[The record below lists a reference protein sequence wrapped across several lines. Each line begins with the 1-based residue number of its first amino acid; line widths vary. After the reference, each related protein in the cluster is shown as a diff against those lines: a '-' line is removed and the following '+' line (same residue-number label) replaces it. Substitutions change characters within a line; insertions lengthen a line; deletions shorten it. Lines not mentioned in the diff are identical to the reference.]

1 MRTLS
6 TMVLSSSSDPKK
18 KVYPTNYV
26 EPQSRDFGEQ
36 DVTPASTYM
45 ATYED
50 EEMDTVTFEALV
62 SQGDEH
68 ALQIPAFEQDLSDMF
83 QEVPDLQQALISYQE
98 ARSKLTEK
106 RKFRGFWPSKGKS
119 KSAGKGFASGY
130 RKGPSK
136 GFGKAD
142 LLAKIARTNC
152 KVCGEKVTGKLSAR
166 ETMRRG
172 PRIQ

>member
-68 ALQIPAFEQDLSDMF
+68 ALQIPAFEQERRFLCIGGSKHHWGSQQLGHCLLGPKTGHCF
-83 QEVPDLQQALISYQE
+83 SWVPRLVIGVVGLHSFSSLD
-98 ARSKLTEK
+98 
-106 RKFRGFWPSKGKS
+106 
-119 KSAGKGFASGY
+119 
-130 RKGPSK
+130 
-136 GFGKAD
+136 
-142 LLAKIARTNC
+142 
-152 KVCGEKVTGKLSAR
+152 
-166 ETMRRG
+166 
-172 PRIQ
+172 